1 MTKGW
6 SGNTASPR
14 GTFWKVEFLCGKWL
28 GLEIHT
34 EENKQ
39 VDAQKEGRE
48 REPWVTRL
56 GAVTAKARKK
66 SREER
71 GQNDRTE

>member
-1 MTKGW
+1 MTKGC
-6 SGNTASPR
+6 SGNTASLR

-39 VDAQKEGRE
+39 VDKQKDGRE
-48 REPWVTRL
+48 WEPWVTRL
-56 GAVTAKARKK
+56 GAVTAKAQK
-66 SREER
+66 SREQR
-71 GQNDRTE
+71 GQNDRME